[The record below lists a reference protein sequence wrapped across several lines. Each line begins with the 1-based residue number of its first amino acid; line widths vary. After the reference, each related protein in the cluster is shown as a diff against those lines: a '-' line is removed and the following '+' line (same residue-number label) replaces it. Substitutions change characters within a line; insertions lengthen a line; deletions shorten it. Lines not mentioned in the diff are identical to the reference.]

1 MQRAMIDGE
10 SQIVQEQNKWFAR
23 RRNFFVTNMLKGFYR
38 TASGFLQI
46 YQAYLK
52 TGKVPYNEVD
62 KLVGT
67 ENRKGCLWS
76 LKDDCHQLWKK
87 GDSAFEL
94 NGSLLDWIIGS
105 IFHEAMKL
113 KENIYLFEFYAPLA
127 HDMKGE
133 WRQEIQ
139 QFCGVDCRRFMERIS
154 HEVDRQM
161 ESLGFMFGRAIYLLR
176 TMLPSQAHN
185 PLLLRYLIEHRDVV
199 SELWSESLDEIFK
212 DMFNG
217 VPESGYCLAA
227 KSYFDGNWYEKS
239 LAAYRE
245 ALRVNEHCGEA
256 VQRTCQLEA
265 ILKKTEENYTGNSR
279 RTQLL

>member
-1 MQRAMIDGE
+1 MQRAMIDGD
-10 SQIVQEQNKWFAR
+10 SQPGQERNQWFSR
-23 RRNFFVTNMLKGFYR
+23 RRDFFFTSMLKGFYR
-38 TASGFLQI
+38 TASGFLKI
-46 YQAYLK
+46 YQDYPN
-52 TGKVPYNEVD
+52 TGTVPYAEID

-76 LKDDCHQLWKK
+76 LKDDCHQLWRN
-87 GDSAFEL
+87 GDSAFDL
-94 NGSLLDWIIGS
+94 HGSLLDWIIGS

-139 QFCGVDCRRFMERIS
+139 LFCGVECRCFMERIS

-176 TMLPSQAHN
+176 TMLPSQAN
-185 PLLLRYLIEHRDVV
+185 NLLLLRYLIEHHDVV

-212 DMFNG
+212 DMFDG
-217 VPESGYCLAA
+217 VPESGYCFAA
-227 KSYFDGNWYEKS
+227 QSYFDGNWYEKA
-239 LAAYRE
+239 LAAYQE
-245 ALRVNEHCGEA
+245 ALRINKHCDEA
-256 VQRTCQLEA
+256 IRRTCQLEA
-265 ILKKTEENYTGNSR
+265 ILNKAEEKQKDNSR

>member
-1 MQRAMIDGE
+1 MIDVQRQEAG
-10 SQIVQEQNKWFAR
+10 QEQNRWFVR
-23 RRNFFVTNMLKGFYR
+23 RRDFFVTSMLKSFYR
-38 TASGFLQI
+38 TAGGFLQI
-46 YQAYLK
+46 YQGYLK
-52 TGKVPYNEVD
+52 TGTAPYNEID

-67 ENRKGCLWS
+67 ENRKGCLWQ
-76 LKDDCHQLWKK
+76 LKDDCHQLWRN
-87 GDSAFEL
+87 GDSSFEL

-105 IFHEAMKL
+105 LFHEAMKL
-113 KENIYLFEFYAPLA
+113 KENIYLFEYYAPLA

-139 QFCGVDCRRFMERIS
+139 QFCGVECRRFMERIA

-176 TMLPSQAHN
+176 TMLPSQKHN
-185 PLLLRYLIEHRDVV
+185 PLLVRYFVEHRDVA

-217 VPESGYCLAA
+217 VPESGYCFAA
-227 KSYFDGNWYEKS
+227 QSYFDGNWYEKS
-239 LAAYRE
+239 LAAYQE
-245 ALRVNEHCGEA
+245 ALRVNEHCDEA
-256 VQRTCQLEA
+256 ILRTGQLEA
-265 ILKKTEENYTGNSR
+265 ILTKANENYRGNSR